1 MVEDF
6 LFLVSK
12 ITVDGDCS
20 HEIRRWLL
28 LGQKAMTNLDSVLKS
43 RDVTLLTKVHIGYD
57 LPRGHVGL
65 WELDGKEGKMSKKL
79 MPLNCGAGEDSWK
92 SLGQQGNQTNL
103 EGDQPWIFTGRT
115 DAQAEVLV
123 FWSSEV
129 NRQLISKVPDTSG
142 TGGQRRRGCQRMRWL
157 DGITMN
163 LNLGKLP
170 EIGRD
175 RRPGSLQSSASQRVG
190 HDWATKQHQ

>member
-1 MVEDF
+1 MEEDF

-12 ITVDGDCS
+12 ITVAVDCS
-20 HEIRRWLL
+20 HEIRRWVL
-28 LGQKAMTNLDSVLKS
+28 LGQKAMTYLDSVLKS
-43 RDVTLLTKVHIGYD
+43 REVTLLTKVHIGYD

-142 TGGQRRRGCQRMRWL
+142 TGGQRRRGCQMMRWL

-175 RRPGSLQSSASQRVG
+175 RRPGSLQS
-190 HDWATKQHQ
+190 